1 MKVESKSIKWTLTA
15 VAAAAVLAAVSCKG
29 MKEEGMDIGST
40 VLIYIAADNNLAPNA
55 RQNIE
60 DIISS
65 GAVPEYFDDGEG
77 DVLLV
82 YADISGEV
90 PVLMRLSRDR
100 YGEILK
106 ETVKEYDADQNSMS
120 DSVMHQVLSYA
131 AALFPSEHNGLVL
144 WSHGTGWL
152 PEGFYSNPVT
162 GSGGTAVP
170 MNMAEDPF
178 AACVKSFG
186 ADGKEEMD
194 IKDLVRALPVHY
206 SYILFDACLMGGV
219 EVAYE
224 LRGSCDYFL
233 GSAAEI
239 LAAGMPYMKVTECLM
254 DGRRPALEDLC
265 RLYYEH
271 YADKGATIALVDTR
285 ALDNLAS
292 ACRDVFESGAGMIP
306 FLDMDDIQRYFR
318 GDRHWFYDLDD
329 LISRLAVPEQY
340 VVFTS
345 ALDAAVLYKKS
356 TPVFTVSTGWS
367 SDSFPIKTFSG
378 LSTYVPNPEN
388 SYLDEYYCTLSWNK
402 AVRMVR

>member
-144 WSHGTGWL
+144 WSHGSANYTLWT
-152 PEGFYSNPVT
+152 PDPV
-162 GSGGTAVP
+162 SVDALAMLAV
-170 MNMAEDPF
+170 D
-178 AACVKSFG
+178 
-186 ADGKEEMD
+186 
-194 IKDLVRALPVHY
+194 
-206 SYILFDACLMGGV
+206 
-219 EVAYE
+219 
-224 LRGSCDYFL
+224 L
-233 GSAAEI
+233 GSA
-239 LAAGMPYMKVTECLM
+239 
-254 DGRRPALEDLC
+254 
-265 RLYYEH
+265 
-271 YADKGATIALVDTR
+271 
-285 ALDNLAS
+285 
-292 ACRDVFESGAGMIP
+292 
-306 FLDMDDIQRYFR
+306 
-318 GDRHWFYDLDD
+318 
-329 LISRLAVPEQY
+329 
-340 VVFTS
+340 
-345 ALDAAVLYKKS
+345 
-356 TPVFTVSTGWS
+356 
-367 SDSFPIKTFSG
+367 
-378 LSTYVPNPEN
+378 TYQ
-388 SYLDEYYCTLSWNK
+388 
-402 AVRMVR
+402 